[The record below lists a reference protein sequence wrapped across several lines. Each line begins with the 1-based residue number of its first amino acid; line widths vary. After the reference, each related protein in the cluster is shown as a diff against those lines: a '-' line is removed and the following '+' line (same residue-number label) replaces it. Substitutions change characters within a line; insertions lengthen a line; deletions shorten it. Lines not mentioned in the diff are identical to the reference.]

1 MVKRKIYC
9 FCCVLVIGIIVTK
22 IIMSKYGFLK
32 THSDIYIYPLL
43 FDGENLHL
51 GMTKNEIEERYHQSL
66 IEKGEYN
73 DMGIGMV
80 LPKLS
85 PEIVLGLKTNEMLR
99 VIFQKYDM
107 TRTGDWYFYFKAD
120 EKSVLRVCQ
129 DYYCADGC
137 LYEK

>member
-1 MVKRKIYC
+1 
-9 FCCVLVIGIIVTK
+9 
-22 IIMSKYGFLK
+22 MSKYRFLK
-32 THSDIYIYPLL
+32 THSDNHDFPLP

-51 GMTKNEIEERYHQSL
+51 GMTKNEIEEKYHQSL

-85 PEIVLGLKTNEMLR
+85 PEIVLGLKTNETLR
-99 VIFQKYDM
+99 VFFQKYDM

-129 DYYCADGC
+129 DYYRADGY